1 MNDILIQ
8 LGQWTRPYQFQ
19 AAMAIIATLLVI
31 FGDDINKAIKKLFVK
46 QHFIV
51 RCCAFILICAF
62 GYGLLTV
69 WLTSWLSSQLSSIPD
84 LYIFPSITG
93 IFITL
98 GVYAQKQRH
107 I

>member
-8 LGQWTRPYQFQ
+8 LAHWIRPHQFE

-31 FGDDINKAIKKLFVK
+31 FGNDINKVVKKVFVK

-51 RCCAFILICAF
+51 RCLAFILICAF
-62 GYGLLTV
+62 GYGLITI
-69 WLTSWLSSQLSSIPD
+69 WLTSWLSRQLASIPD
-84 LYIFPSITG
+84 LYIFPTIAL
-93 IFITL
+93 IFIAL